1 MCACTGH
8 AMRRLRRV
16 LAGLLLLC
24 LGTLLGLAALRA
36 MMGQRMQQGMP
47 QGSQSSRQETNSE
60 FDEVAYLEATRWQ
73 PGLDPY
79 RLHAFNQ
86 RESDRLSS
94 DRALHDTRHPHCSTL
109 NYSEDLPPA
118 SIIITF
124 HNEARSTLLRTIRS
138 VLNRSPSAL
147 LAEIIL
153 IDDYSAEASDCQLLT
168 ALPKVTCFRN
178 MKREGLIRSR
188 VRGSEMARAGV
199 LTFLDSHCEVNKG
212 WLEPLLQRVKDD
224 RTRVVSPII
233 DVINMDS
240 FTYTAASPNLQ
251 GGFDWSLHFKWE
263 NLSPQKAA
271 RRSDPIEPIRT
282 PVIAGG
288 LFAMDLAWFKKLG
301 KYDTAME
308 VWGGENLELS
318 FRSWLCGGSLE
329 IVPCSRVGHVFRKR
343 HPYVFPAGNA
353 NTYIRNTR
361 RAAEVWMDSYKE
373 LYYQA
378 RPAAKYRPYGDIS
391 NRLDLK
397 RRLTCRPFRW
407 FLLNIY
413 PELISSGEPVV
424 GTLHHGNRCL
434 EAIAGTHAGDLP
446 SVVLAWCLGIQ
457 DRNVPPQQIWER
469 KELQLRQGTL
479 CLSVL
484 TTSPGSVAVF
494 LPCQSSDGKQHWQQR
509 GSQLVHQA
517 SQLCLTSE
525 EARGDRSEKPEHKE
539 GQSLKGP
546 SGAVVLPCEG
556 NMPGQQWQLASTPS

>member
-1 MCACTGH
+1 MCVCIHVCIQVNQCLCTVTIIDKDHLAHIFVSLLSRVKNSRSIKTETMGQRYHIFCMRSRIVCWLPFLSEERLSHEACKLPGELVCSAEAAAQTATTLGH

-308 VWGGENLELS
+308 S
-318 FRSWLCGGSLE
+318 FHSVRGCVAGAWRLCLVVVSATFSGSV
-329 IVPCSRVGHVFRKR
+329 IH
-343 HPYVFPAGNA
+343 
-353 NTYIRNTR
+353 
-361 RAAEVWMDSYKE
+361 
-373 LYYQA
+373 
-378 RPAAKYRPYGDIS
+378 
-391 NRLDLK
+391 
-397 RRLTCRPFRW
+397 TC
-407 FLLNIY
+407 FLREM
-413 PELISSGEPVV
+413 PTLIS
-424 GTLHHGNRCL
+424 GT
-434 EAIAGTHAGDLP
+434 
-446 SVVLAWCLGIQ
+446 Q
-457 DRNVPPQQIWER
+457 D
-469 KELQLRQGTL
+469 G
-479 CLSVL
+479 
-484 TTSPGSVAVF
+484 
-494 LPCQSSDGKQHWQQR
+494 QQR
-509 GSQLVHQA
+509 SGWTAIKSCTIRHVLQPSTGHME
-517 SQLCLTSE
+517 TSVT
-525 EARGDRSEKPEHKE
+525 G
-539 GQSLKGP
+539 
-546 SGAVVLPCEG
+546 
-556 NMPGQQWQLASTPS
+556 WT